1 MMASLGPMIES
12 QLRSGSQYRIGSCCI
27 TAACSFFGT
36 DKNGLKCTHCAGLA
50 VPTRRQRSLDPVFQE
65 KLRVWVDGE
74 VVRENSNLG
83 RLIRHCLLTRK
94 AIVLTL
100 LRMVWLDAAFAR
112 TLLEACGRNQ
122 YNVQPS
128 HLILPHVLDW
138 WNIRPSCGF
147 FSYEQC
153 YYGENGRSLPLEVPS
168 QPPPMALRCSGIYGD
183 DRLCREMGLL

>member
-1 MMASLGPMIES
+1 MQTLGPIIES
-12 QLRSGSQYRIGSCCI
+12 QLRSGGQYRISSRCLTPICR
-27 TAACSFFGT
+27 FFGT

-112 TLLEACGRNQ
+112 KLLEASGRGQ
-122 YNVQPS
+122 FYVHPS

-138 WNIRPSCGF
+138 WNIRPSRGF
-147 FSYEQC
+147 LSYEQC
-153 YYGENGRSLPLEVPS
+153 YYGENGRGLPVEVPS
-168 QPPPMALRCSGIYGD
+168 QSPPMGLRCGGLYD
-183 DRLCREMGLL
+183 DARLCGAMNLM